1 MMQPAATD
9 TLGHV
14 NLSLHH
20 HRHARVSP
28 CALRIM
34 TRRWRARVTAC
45 KYDDGRFGAL
55 APGVLVVEPHWAM
68 SVQACSMFRLIGIL
82 LR

>member
-1 MMQPAATD
+1 M
-9 TLGHV
+9 
-14 NLSLHH
+14 
-20 HRHARVSP
+20 
-28 CALRIM
+28 
-34 TRRWRARVTAC
+34 TAC